1 MQIFSLPIEHF
12 IIFRNQM
19 SSSFPKIVLGTKYV
33 TVNDPIWLHTL
44 FANHLFSPVITPM
57 KVERGGVV
65 MYNLQVRDLNTDKVL
80 DVIFNCP
87 ESISHSVKLASSQGE
102 EAGLVAEWESSDA
115 ESKAFKDDV
124 NRCLQYWLSQI
135 QTANSFGQVPT
146 VRYLEH
152 TKLKWPWK
160 TGSNEDYFKKFIPEQ
175 HTHQFK
181 LGVGYF
187 NQEYAVCGVS
197 LQLSSY
203 PGRTKAVIEASRVS
217 ARRGKRARTE
227 DTQEGQVSPEAS
239 MESATE

>member
-1 MQIFSLPIEHF
+1 MALSI
-12 IIFRNQM
+12 
-19 SSSFPKIVLGTKYV
+19 PKIVLGTKYV
-33 TVNDPIWLHTL
+33 TVNDPIWLSTL
-44 FANHLFSPVITPM
+44 FANHLFAPVITPM

-65 MYNLQVRDLNTDKVL
+65 MYNLQVKDLNTDKVL

-102 EAGLVAEWESSDA
+102 AGGLVAEWESSDA

-124 NRCLQYWLSQI
+124 NRCLEHWLSQI
-135 QTANSFGQVPT
+135 QTANSFGQIPT
-146 VRYLEH
+146 IRYLEH
-152 TKLKWPWK
+152 STKLKWPWK
-160 TGSNEDYFKKFIPEQ
+160 SGSNEDYFKKFVPEQ

-203 PGRTKAVIEASRVS
+203 PGRTRAVIEASRVG

-227 DTQEGQVSPEAS
+227 EKDESQPESGPAG
-239 MESATE
+239 EQLTE

>member
-1 MQIFSLPIEHF
+1 
-12 IIFRNQM
+12 M
-19 SSSFPKIVLGTKYV
+19 SVVIPKIVLGTKYV
-33 TVNDPIWLHTL
+33 TVNDPIWLSTL
-44 FANHLFSPVITPM
+44 FANHLFAPVITPL
-57 KVERGGVV
+57 KVEKGGVV

-87 ESISHSVKLASSQGE
+87 EEISHSVKLATGRE
-102 EAGLVAEWESSDA
+102 DEPGLVAEWEAYDS

-124 NRCLQYWLSQI
+124 NKCLEYWLSQI

-146 VRYLEH
+146 IRYLERN

-160 TGSNEDYFKKFIPEQ
+160 TGSNEEYFNKFIPEQ

-187 NQEYAVCGVS
+187 NQEYSQCGVS

-203 PGRTKAVIEASRVS
+203 PGRTKAVIESMRNT
-217 ARRGKRARTE
+217 RRAKRPRTE
-227 DTQEGQVSPEAS
+227 ETQEPGEIAP
-239 MESATE
+239 TE